1 MSILNFNDEMWSF
14 LQFAQKDSIIAAVFL
29 QGDTSHIN
37 DEGNYIKRVDNEIDV
52 VSFLPNGTDTLD
64 PGLTKSNSL
73 SVIS

>member
-37 DEGNYIKRVDNEIDV
+37 DEGKYIKRVDNEIDV
-52 VSFLPNGTDTLD
+52 V
-64 PGLTKSNSL
+64 
-73 SVIS
+73 